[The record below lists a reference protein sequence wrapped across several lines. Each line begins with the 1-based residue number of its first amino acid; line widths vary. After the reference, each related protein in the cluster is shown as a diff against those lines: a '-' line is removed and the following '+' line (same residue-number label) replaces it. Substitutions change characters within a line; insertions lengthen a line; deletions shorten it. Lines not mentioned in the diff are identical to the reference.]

1 MIESEDGQIFYCH
14 KCILISRLDYF
25 NSMLTNEWIES
36 SSYKHVPLK
45 MSIPAKILNVIIHYL
60 YTDEATAL
68 KDIED
73 ISFIGEVLVCAD
85 QLLIMRLKDICELTL
100 AEKVS
105 LKNAVEILQFACM
118 YNAEQIKTLACEY
131 IMLNFAYF
139 LEARLLESLPDDVID
154 IFSTFYRNSIH
165 GMKSRKIHPSTLHK
179 RIDAEKK
186 EFALQVENE
195 LKEWRK
201 RSRTISRSSE
211 SNGGKSNKTV
221 LQTHQVSLNDVF
233 IDEENPVTNVPTKT
247 VGIPK
252 PKISSQQVHDE
263 KPGVNNFPSLQAASN
278 VTPNKTPKTSSF
290 KKLSQKERRKLQ
302 NKKEDERTPVA
313 IGDDTKQINA
323 KVQQPW
329 GSTPTSPPKVK
340 SFIDVL
346 HEQEAVVIPTTKQ
359 IHKKLAFHS
368 CSAANKKKLS
378 TPWASLPPTTAATVQ
393 LKEEVV
399 QSKQFTN
406 IVQYQQDE
414 TKQQIKQSKKA
425 LTIIQLEERA
435 MGEIYNYYKQQCS
448 NGEDIIVRRTK
459 ATAELPFW
467 DRVLK

>member
-1 MIESEDGQIFYCH
+1 
-14 KCILISRLDYF
+14 
-25 NSMLTNEWIES
+25 
-36 SSYKHVPLK
+36 
-45 MSIPAKILNVIIHYL
+45 
-60 YTDEATAL
+60 
-68 KDIED
+68 
-73 ISFIGEVLVCAD
+73 
-85 QLLIMRLKDICELTL
+85 LKDICELTL

-105 LKNAVEILQFACM
+105 LKNAVEMLQFACM

-139 LEARLLESLPDDVID
+139 LETRLLESLPDDVID

-165 GMKSRKIHPSTLHK
+165 GMKSRKINPSTLHK

-211 SNGGKSNKTV
+211 SNDGKSNKTI
-221 LQTHQVSLNDVF
+221 LQTHQVPLNDVF
-233 IDEENPVTNVPTKT
+233 IDEEKPVTNVPTKT

-252 PKISSQQVHDE
+252 PKISSQQVVLQVHDE
-263 KPGVNNFPSLQAASN
+263 KPGVNNFPSLQAVSN
-278 VTPNKTPKTSSF
+278 VTPNKTTKTSSF

-302 NKKEDERTPVA
+302 NQKENERTPVA
-313 IGDDTKQINA
+313 IGDDTKQKNA

-329 GSTPTSPPKVK
+329 GSAPLSPPNVK

-359 IHKKLAFHS
+359 INKKLAFHS
-368 CSAANKKKLS
+368 CSAANKKKLSLSDMKEQKQDKS

-399 QSKQFTN
+399 QTKQFTN

-448 NGEDIIVRRTK
+448 NGEEIIVRRTK